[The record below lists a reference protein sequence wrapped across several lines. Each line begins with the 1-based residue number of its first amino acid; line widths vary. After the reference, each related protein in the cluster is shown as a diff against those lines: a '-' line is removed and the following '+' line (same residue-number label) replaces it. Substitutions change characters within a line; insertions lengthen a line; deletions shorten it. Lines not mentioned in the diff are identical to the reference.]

1 MGMILY
7 VGIFQFCL
15 SRKFCGLYFLRHS
28 FRTISFFN
36 LNVPKY
42 RFVMI
47 KKIQLTLFIVYVVRS
62 SLSKTD
68 FKLMP
73 NLPVAIVCVQDY

>member
-7 VGIFQFCL
+7 VSVFQFCL
-15 SRKFCGLYFLRHS
+15 SRKFCRLYFLNHS
-28 FRTISFFN
+28 FRTFFFN